1 MWLDFGQWVL
11 ASVSSLSFLKEA
23 YTGFYYATDYQ
34 LEGLFE
40 YPGVDMHNAVGD
52 FMTGTPK
59 SNRDAINGSKGQR
72 LRKSID
78 NINKQYQNNT
88 LGVLSTDNLPGFLR
102 GDVGQRQVK
111 SGTAQLMGKSDILQ
125 FVNRFLT
132 DLTSFE
138 SFVKSLTDGTF
149 REKILTDIFE
159 KSHGMHRV
167 VGKAAGA
174 AEEPRIFKIVEK
186 KAEEKIKGQKL
197 YINIT

>member
-1 MWLDFGQWVL
+1 
-11 ASVSSLSFLKEA
+11 
-23 YTGFYYATDYQ
+23 
-34 LEGLFE
+34 
-40 YPGVDMHNAVGD
+40 MHNAVGD

-59 SNRDAINGSKGQR
+59 SNRDAISGSKGQR

-132 DLTSFE
+132 DLTTFE
-138 SFVKSLTDGTF
+138 SFFKSLTDGTF